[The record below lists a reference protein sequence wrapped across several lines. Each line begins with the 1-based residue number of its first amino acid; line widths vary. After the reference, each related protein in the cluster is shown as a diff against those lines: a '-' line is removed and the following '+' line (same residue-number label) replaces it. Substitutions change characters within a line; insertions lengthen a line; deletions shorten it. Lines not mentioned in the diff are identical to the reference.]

1 MFLLFSKIKEKIS
14 KSELQGQSQQC
25 NQYIVEHLRHAGSVQ
40 CFTLIVT
47 ASFLGGAEL
56 DFGTATPNANTK
68 VTPKKE
74 KYVSCAL
81 CALLKKWW

>member
-25 NQYIVEHLRHAGSVQ
+25 KQYIVEHLRHAGSVQ

-74 KYVSCAL
+74 KYVLIAHYVHC
-81 CALLKKWW
+81 